1 MSGIFR
7 RFGEDDDRTY
17 EEKRNDLVDNLERKG
32 YVKTEEVSEAM
43 RKVPRELFVPDQVK
57 SAAYI
62 DSPQPI
68 GRGQTIS
75 APHMVAIMVEELDI
89 KKGQNILEVGGG
101 RGYHAAVI
109 SELIGEGG
117 KVYSVELIDELAR
130 SAQDALEKG
139 GFDNV
144 EVVIGDG
151 SKGYEEAAP
160 YDRISVACGAPEIPK
175 PMIYQLKKDG
185 KILIPVGGQYYQ
197 TLYRAT
203 KIKENKI
210 EKEDLGGVL
219 FVPLKG
225 EYGY

>member
-1 MSGIFR
+1 
-7 RFGEDDDRTY
+7 
-17 EEKRNDLVDNLERKG
+17 
-32 YVKTEEVSEAM
+32 
-43 RKVPRELFVPDQVK
+43 
-57 SAAYI
+57 
-62 DSPQPI
+62 
-68 GRGQTIS
+68 
-75 APHMVAIMVEELDI
+75 
-89 KKGQNILEVGGG
+89 
-101 RGYHAAVI
+101 
-109 SELIGEGG
+109 
-117 KVYSVELIDELAR
+117 LIDELAR

-175 PMIYQLKKDG
+175 PMIDQLKKDG

-203 KIKENKI
+203 KLKEDEIK
-210 EKEDLGGVL
+210 KEDLGGVL